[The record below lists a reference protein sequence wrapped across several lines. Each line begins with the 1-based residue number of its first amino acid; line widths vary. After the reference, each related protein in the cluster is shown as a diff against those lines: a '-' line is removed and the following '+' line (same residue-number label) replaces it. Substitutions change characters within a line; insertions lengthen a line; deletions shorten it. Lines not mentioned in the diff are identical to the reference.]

1 MSDIS
6 NVLKGLGG
14 LAATLTFLVVIY
26 QFVLKYRTTN
36 EFDKLFISK
45 AEREKQND
53 FKFIMEALLIFFAFY
68 LYPLITISQFISLSK
83 STVNAMTGWVSIL
96 VILSTI
102 MFMFTVY
109 YASRKTIPTEKYTL
123 VKRIGLVNIILSL
136 LWYIPSLLI
145 VTTYKS
151 WSALFII
158 IPLVLLYSLILMKSL
173 YKTRNTP
180 QSKYIVTTIDA
191 EEFSKLELI
200 HAYIID
206 EDRTVL
212 YETCATSEETFYV
225 CDFSSEVYL
234 KYKKIDIPTDQII
247 EKNISLNVNSN
258 QQSNESTNTETNARI
273 DINVNI
279 NSK

>member
-1 MSDIS
+1 MSDIF

-14 LAATLTFLVVIY
+14 LAATLTFLAVVY
-26 QFVLKYRTTN
+26 RFVLIYRTIN

-45 AEREKQND
+45 AEREKQKD
-53 FKFIMEALLIFFAFY
+53 FKFIMETLLIFFAFY
-68 LYPLITISQFISLSK
+68 LYPLIILSQFISLSK
-83 STVNAMTGWVSIL
+83 STVNAMVGWMSIL
-96 VILSTI
+96 VLLSTI

-109 YASRKTIPTEKYTL
+109 YASKKTIPTEKYTR
-123 VKRIGLVNIILSL
+123 VKLIGLVNVIFSL
-136 LWYIPSLLI
+136 LWYIPALLI

-151 WSALFII
+151 WSALLII
-158 IPLVLLYSLILMKSL
+158 IPLVLLYSLILMKFL

-180 QSKYIVTTIDA
+180 QNKYIVTTINE

-200 HAYIID
+200 HSYIID
-206 EDRTVL
+206 ENRTVL
-212 YETCATSEETFYV
+212 YETSTTSEETFYV

-247 EKNISLNVNSN
+247 DENINLNVNSD
-258 QQSNESTNTETNARI
+258 QQSNGSASTETNARI